1 MKSHD
6 IEYDIQGADIQ
17 MVDIILDPEE
27 TVVAEAG
34 AMLAMDGCIEMK
46 TSILDGSSKM
56 SGLFNMGKRFVTGES
71 LFFTR
76 FTNKGTGKA
85 TVTFATPYMGRI
97 VPVDLQ
103 QIGSAFL
110 CSKGAFL
117 CAAQGTD
124 ISIGFQKN
132 IKSGLFG
139 STGFILQKIKGDGLA
154 FLHSGGNLY
163 KRVLKPG
170 EEIFVDSEALIGFNE
185 GIKFDLKFVKGV
197 RNMLFSGEGMFLY
210 KITGPGIVLAQS
222 FNFKKWTESSNAHM
236 AEALNQAVK
245 QKTSEKE
252 Q

>member
-6 IEYDIQGADIQ
+6 IEYDIKGADIQ

-46 TSILDGSSKM
+46 TSVLDGSSAM
-56 SGLFNMGKRFVTGES
+56 SGLLNMGKRLVTGES

-76 FTNKGTGKA
+76 FTNKGNGKA
-85 TVTFATPYMGRI
+85 KVTFATPYLGKI
-97 VPVDLQ
+97 VPIDLQ
-103 QIGSAFL
+103 ETGSAFL
-110 CSKGAFL
+110 CNKGAFL

-132 IKSGLFG
+132 IKSGIFG

-222 FNFKKWTESSNAHM
+222 FNFKKWAETSNVHSN
-236 AEALNQAVK
+236 EAINTAVK
-245 QKTSEKE
+245 RIME
-252 Q
+252 QNE

>member
-6 IEYDIQGADIQ
+6 IEYDIKGADIQ
-17 MVDIILDPEE
+17 MVDIILDPDE

-46 TSILDGSSKM
+46 TSVLDGSSAM
-56 SGLFNMGKRFVTGES
+56 SGLLNMGKRLVTGES

-76 FTNKGTGKA
+76 FTNKGNGKA
-85 TVTFATPYMGRI
+85 KVTFATPYLGKI
-97 VPVDLQ
+97 VPIDLQ
-103 QIGSAFL
+103 ETGSAFL

-132 IKSGLFG
+132 IKSGIFG

-197 RNMLFSGEGMFLY
+197 KNMLFSGEGMFLY

-222 FNFKKWTESSNAHM
+222 FNFKKWAETSNVHSN
-236 AEALNQAVK
+236 EALNTAVK
-245 QKTSEKE
+245 RIMDQNE
-252 Q
+252 